1 MDGDIWDSRD
11 LELLQKHVNWRT
23 TFGGKATIKMQITSI
38 NLEVNM
44 IGVECVKICPEMG
57 VEGLGG
63 LGVLAQLS
71 GTAVPSL
78 SSFLRCLEGRTVLPR
93 LSQSVGSGQA
103 RCFQSP

>member
-23 TFGGKATIKMQITSI
+23 TFGGKAAIKMQITSI

-63 LGVLAQLS
+63 SGGLGSAIRHS
-71 GTAVPSL
+71 GSL
-78 SSFLRCLEGRTVLPR
+78 SELVS
-93 LSQSVGSGQA
+93 
-103 RCFQSP
+103 

>member
-63 LGVLAQLS
+63 SGGLCCILS
-71 GTAVPSL
+71 IKR
-78 SSFLRCLEGRTVLPR
+78 SSFHIDCVSIE
-93 LSQSVGSGQA
+93 SM
-103 RCFQSP
+103 